1 MAVHERLKTMLQFD
15 NFRALLIEHLEFHSC
30 SRTCGAARRSRYR
43 YFCFFMPGSVPII
56 LHSTIS
62 ITSSA
67 PPPIEVRRLS
77 R

>member
-1 MAVHERLKTMLQFD
+1 MAVHERLKTMLQFG
-15 NFRALLIEHLEFHSC
+15 NFLALLIEHLEFHSC
-30 SRTCGAARRSRYR
+30 FKDLRFSPPIALQR
-43 YFCFFMPGSVPII
+43 YFFFMPGSVPII